1 MKFYFGPQYALF
13 FAGEFR
19 WKQVYYHDVDNFGSI
34 TTSAELKNY
43 TYQLENIIFGG
54 ALWFGGRIR
63 ISQNH
68 RWRLEP
74 SIGLGIKSRTVVWH
88 GVPEGYEYQT
98 GGDKHDDVFSTSPR
112 YSTPGTIYVP
122 ASVRIFYVL

>member
-88 GVPEGYEYQT
+88 GVPEGYQYSN
-98 GGDKHDDVFSTSPR
+98 GGLEHDDTFSISPR
-112 YSTPGTIYVP
+112 YSTPGTIYMP